1 MKTNL
6 TDDRLVGVVHS
17 HSDSGALKLVDNVSD
32 FSASISW
39 HEGHF
44 ESTGAW
50 DEEVSRLVL
59 VAVSMTAD
67 DDWLLPAGNETRHV
81 VADNRLKFVQ
91 R

>member
-17 HSDSGALKLVDNVSD
+17 HGDSGALKFVDNVSD
-32 FSASISW
+32 FGASISW
-39 HEGHF
+39 HEGHL

-50 DEEVSRLVL
+50 DEEVSCFVL

-67 DDWLLPAGNETRHV
+67 DDWLLPAGNETWHV